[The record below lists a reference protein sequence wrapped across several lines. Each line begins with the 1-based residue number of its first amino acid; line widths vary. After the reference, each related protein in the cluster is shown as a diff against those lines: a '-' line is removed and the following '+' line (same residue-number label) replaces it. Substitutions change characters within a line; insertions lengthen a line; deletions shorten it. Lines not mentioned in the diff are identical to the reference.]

1 MFCVHC
7 GAQQEDGA
15 KFCTSCGKPLDTEA
29 PQAAPQPQEGPVA
42 VEAPPA
48 PKQVNPLVAKLK
60 ALPKWVYA
68 AVVGGIAVIVA
79 AILIVVNITS
89 TINLNDFVTIEVE
102 GYDGYGTAM
111 ISIDWDAMKAKYGD
125 KVKFTK
131 EAKEEMGALGGFLD
145 GVSAFD
151 GLRGSIYVSLDTDE
165 DLSNGDEIH
174 YTWDIDDEL
183 FKYVSCKL
191 KYTEGTYTV
200 EGLEEAQTFD
210 PFADLTVTFEGISTN
225 GQLNINYSG
234 QELST
239 YDFSSDTAYGLAN
252 GDTVTFRW
260 NCDADTAQ
268 QEHNAVLAPEDATFT
283 VEGLDEWV
291 TALDQ
296 IGQTDW
302 DTLAAAGEDALRQ
315 REGDAITG
323 AECLGGYMLV
333 RQDFSSEMVDVH
345 NMLYAAYKVEAKL
358 PDSSSLTYYAGVGFG
373 DLVLHGD
380 GSVEVTGDYGFMAY
394 GNIDVKAGGD
404 YYNFTGFETLEDM
417 NTECI
422 DGYQGMYSVE
432 SNVTEAA
439 A

>member
-1 MFCVHC
+1 MFF
-7 GAQQEDGA
+7 AM
-15 KFCTSCGKPLDTEA
+15 GKKR
-29 PQAAPQPQEGPVA
+29 AA
-42 VEAPPA
+42 
-48 PKQVNPLVAKLK
+48 
-60 ALPKWVYA
+60 A
-68 AVVGGIAVIVA
+68 AVLAVVFALALTGCA
-79 AILIVVNITS
+79 AKPVPVDPTPYLS
-89 TINLNDFVTIEVE
+89 VE
-102 GYDGYGTAM
+102 FSGMSGEGTAAW
-111 ISIDWDAMKAKYGD
+111 SFDSEGFAAACGEDVKDAAGLAAC
-125 KVKFTK
+125 V
-131 EAKEEMGALGGFLD
+131 D
-145 GVSAFD
+145 G
-151 GLRGSIYVSLDTDE
+151 SLD
-165 DLSNGDEIH
+165 
-174 YTWDIDDEL
+174 
-183 FKYVSCKL
+183 KA
-191 KYTEGTYTV
+191 
-200 EGLEEAQTFD
+200 EGL
-210 PFADLTVTFEGISTN
+210 S
-225 GQLNINYSG
+225 
-234 QELST
+234 
-239 YDFSSDTAYGLAN
+239 N

-333 RQDFSSEMVDVH
+333 RQDVSSEMVDVH
-345 NMLYAAYKVEAKL
+345 NMLYAAYKVEAQL
-358 PDSSSLTYYAGVGFG
+358 PDGSSLTYYAGVGFG

>member
-1 MFCVHC
+1 MFF
-7 GAQQEDGA
+7 AM
-15 KFCTSCGKPLDTEA
+15 GKKR
-29 PQAAPQPQEGPVA
+29 AA
-42 VEAPPA
+42 
-48 PKQVNPLVAKLK
+48 
-60 ALPKWVYA
+60 A
-68 AVVGGIAVIVA
+68 AVLAVVFA
-79 AILIVVNITS
+79 LALAGCTAKPVPVDPTPYLS
-89 TINLNDFVTIEVE
+89 VE
-102 GYDGYGTAM
+102 LSGMSGEGTAAW
-111 ISIDWDAMKAKYGD
+111 SFDSEGFAAACGEDVKDAAGLAAC
-125 KVKFTK
+125 V
-131 EAKEEMGALGGFLD
+131 D
-145 GVSAFD
+145 G
-151 GLRGSIYVSLDTDE
+151 SLDRA
-165 DLSNGDEIH
+165 
-174 YTWDIDDEL
+174 
-183 FKYVSCKL
+183 
-191 KYTEGTYTV
+191 
-200 EGLEEAQTFD
+200 EGL
-210 PFADLTVTFEGISTN
+210 S
-225 GQLNINYSG
+225 
-234 QELST
+234 
-239 YDFSSDTAYGLAN
+239 N

-345 NMLYAAYKVEAKL
+345 NMLYAAYKVEAQL
-358 PDSSSLTYYAGVGFG
+358 SDGSSLTYYAGVGFG